1 MQYYIRILEYLRI
14 RFSSELPQMLDEA
27 NKHRQATTFVK
38 DCMIAWILFNRHI
51 SLLHDKLPH
60 TIFPEHSYRTI
71 AIGATKRE
79 PIKMQQNFLE
89 SESFLPGNREL

>member
-1 MQYYIRILEYLRI
+1 MRI
-14 RFSSELPQMLDEA
+14 RFSSALPQMLDEA
-27 NKHRQATTFVK
+27 NKLRQATTFVK
-38 DCMIAWILFNRHI
+38 DYTTAWFLFNRYK

-60 TIFPEHSYRTI
+60 TIFPEHRYRTI

-89 SESFLPGNREL
+89 SESFLPGNGEL